1 MPKRKISKVGLTDGK
16 MDWGANGWMNHA
28 VAFWANKRFSG
39 REIAHQTGLTVGQ
52 VYARCQRYGIRLNDA
67 RNGVGP
73 DSEAVIGNYGL
84 ATITVSRKRQI
95 METYPD
101 PTEYEE

>member
-1 MPKRKISKVGLTDGK
+1 
-16 MDWGANGWMNHA
+16 MDWSVNGWMNHA

-52 VYARCQRYGIRLNDA
+52 VYERCRRYGISLRDA

-73 DSEAVIGNYGL
+73 DSEAVIKNYGVENISR
-84 ATITVSRKRQI
+84 TRKRQI
-95 METYPD
+95 MGTYPNPD
-101 PTEYEE
+101 EE